1 VTPSPT
7 PAVSVEPNPA
17 TAYHGAPSANV
28 IDLRNATPV
37 PVQSVSS
44 PEKEAEE
51 PVSTAEAP
59 KPVEDAEIAHT
70 SEPATEGAPVIV
82 NTAKASGRAERAAE
96 IPQSDLIKRFPRKE
110 NTAPAVS
117 DTPVTA
123 TNDPAPLP
131 IPPEPAPLPTPPEPQ
146 AESANVAVSVSAP
159 QPQPKPEPVS
169 VPAGP
174 IDGLTPAPAS
184 AEPTPPPPPAP
195 AQIPTSG
202 SLPPAVATQVDAM
215 AKMVQS
221 QAQQPAAVGPKPAS
235 VAALALTVALLGG
248 YIWMKNYPNMALK
261 VAASKAGVEAAL
273 PAYLPSSY
281 NLDGPISYAPGQVSV
296 KFTAPGGEP
305 LTITQKRTNWDSQSL
320 LENYVLKVSD
330 EYLTVESQGLTIY
343 FYDQNQATW
352 VNRGVWYT
360 LEGDTRLSR
369 EQLLK
374 IIDSL

>member
-1 VTPSPT
+1 
-7 PAVSVEPNPA
+7 
-17 TAYHGAPSANV
+17 
-28 IDLRNATPV
+28 
-37 PVQSVSS
+37 
-44 PEKEAEE
+44 
-51 PVSTAEAP
+51 
-59 KPVEDAEIAHT
+59 
-70 SEPATEGAPVIV
+70 
-82 NTAKASGRAERAAE
+82 
-96 IPQSDLIKRFPRKE
+96 
-110 NTAPAVS
+110 
-117 DTPVTA
+117 
-123 TNDPAPLP
+123 
-131 IPPEPAPLPTPPEPQ
+131 
-146 AESANVAVSVSAP
+146 
-159 QPQPKPEPVS
+159 
-169 VPAGP
+169 
-174 IDGLTPAPAS
+174 
-184 AEPTPPPPPAP
+184 
-195 AQIPTSG
+195 
-202 SLPPAVATQVDAM
+202 M